1 MISIAKSSPGATT
14 TDSTNAEANWRDRF
28 AHMLPG
34 IRRHVR
40 FSFRNMDA
48 ESRQEAVQEAIAF
61 AFLAYSR
68 LAQLNKTDLAYSSV
82 LAKFAVSRVRSG
94 RSIGRRLN
102 VDDVTSRW
110 CQSRRNFQVDQLDQ
124 QDGRG
129 NWKEVLVEDHR
140 RAGPAE
146 TAAARLD
153 MAAWLRTL
161 PRRHRQIAQSLA
173 SGETTTAAA
182 ELFNVSAA
190 RISQV
195 RRQLYEGWCRFQ
207 GQAESTAVPS
217 LACE

>member
-1 MISIAKSSPGATT
+1 MIAIAKPSPGATT
-14 TDSTNAEANWRDRF
+14 TDSTHAEAAWRDRF
-28 AHMLPG
+28 ADMLPA
-34 IRRHVR
+34 IRSHVR
-40 FSFRNMDA
+40 FAFRHLDV
-48 ESRQEAVQEAIAF
+48 ESREEAAQEAIAF

-68 LAQLNKTDLAYSSV
+68 LAQLRKADLAYPSV

-94 RSIGRRLN
+94 RSIGHRLN

-129 NWKEVLVEDHR
+129 NWKEILVEDHR

-153 MAAWLRTL
+153 LAAWLRTL
-161 PRRHRQIAQSLA
+161 PRRHRQIAEALA
-173 SGETTTAAA
+173 SGETTSAAA
-182 ELFNVSAA
+182 TLFNVSAA

-195 RRQLYEGWCRFQ
+195 RRQLYEAWQRFQ
-207 GQAESTAVPS
+207 GEGSASPLPNPA
-217 LACE
+217 